1 MTKDQTVYLNRHR
14 IREAMPHVGIPAHYA
29 SDDSCGFN
37 GCFRFPWKDKM
48 LRVVA
53 SNGMGWEHVS
63 VSVERLSKTPSWE
76 IMCHIKSLFWEPE
89 QAVIQYHPPESCY
102 VNFHPHCLHLWR
114 PLDWELKVP
123 DAILVGP
130 TKKVVATTV

>member
-1 MTKDQTVYLNRHR
+1 
-14 IREAMPHVGIPAHYA
+14 
-29 SDDSCGFN
+29 
-37 GCFRFPWKDKM
+37 M

-102 VNFHPHCLHLWR
+102 VNFYPHCLHLWR
-114 PLDWELKVP
+114 PLHWELKVP

-130 TKKVVATTV
+130 SKKVVATTV